1 MKEEE
6 LYIPKSYL
14 TVQIVRNV
22 MAEFEW
28 SVSYELIDLIEDFQA
43 VLIKFES
50 CEIELE
56 EIPDDG
62 LNLTVV
68 SYDNGKELGA
78 DYSEIIKFLDNYNPT
93 EHLDLEYNTYT
104 DPELDIITSV
114 RNDMKNL
121 QYYHMDF
128 ITGKDYTWAEKYLK
142 DKNFGST
149 FQRIC

>member
-1 MKEEE
+1 MKEEKF
-6 LYIPKSYL
+6 YIPKSYL
-14 TVQIVRNV
+14 TVQIVRDV

-28 SVSYELIDLIEDFQA
+28 PVSYELIDLIEDFQA

-62 LNLTVV
+62 LNLTFV
-68 SYDNGKELGA
+68 SYDNGKELDA
-78 DYSEIIKFLDNYNPT
+78 NYWEIEKYLNNYDP
-93 EHLDLEYNTYT
+93 EKQLDLEYNTYT

-142 DKNFGST
+142 DKNK
-149 FQRIC
+149 

>member
-1 MKEEE
+1 MKEEKF
-6 LYIPKSYL
+6 YIPKSYL
-14 TVQIVRNV
+14 TVQIVRDV

-28 SVSYELIDLIEDFQA
+28 PVSYELIDLIEDFQA

-56 EIPDDG
+56 EIPDNG
-62 LNLTVV
+62 INLIFR
-68 SYDNGKELGA
+68 SYNNGKELDAKYGN
-78 DYSEIIKFLDNYNPT
+78 IIKYLDDYNPT

-128 ITGKDYTWAEKYLK
+128 ITGKDYSWAEKYLK
-142 DKNFGST
+142 DKNK
-149 FQRIC
+149 

>member
-14 TVQIVRNV
+14 TVQIVRDV

-28 SVSYELIDLIEDFQA
+28 PVSYELIDETEDWQA
-43 VLIKFES
+43 VIIKFEN

-56 EIPDDG
+56 DIPDNG
-62 LNLTVV
+62 INLVFK
-68 SYDNGKELGA
+68 SYDNGKELDVKYGN
-78 DYSEIIKFLDNYNPT
+78 IIKYLDNYSPR
-93 EHLDLEYNTYT
+93 EHLDLEYNTYR
-104 DPELDIITSV
+104 DPVLDTITSV

-128 ITGKDYTWAEKYLK
+128 ITGTDYTWAEKYLK
-142 DKNFGST
+142 DKEK
-149 FQRIC
+149 

>member
-1 MKEEE
+1 MEEE

-14 TVQIVRNV
+14 TVQIVRDV

-28 SVSYELIDLIEDFQA
+28 PVSYELIDLIEDFQA
-43 VLIKFES
+43 VIIKFKS

-56 EIPDDG
+56 EIPDNG
-62 LNLTVV
+62 INLVFR
-68 SYDNGKELGA
+68 SYDNGKKLDAKYGN
-78 DYSEIIKFLDNYNPT
+78 IIKYLDNYNPA

-104 DPELDIITSV
+104 DPRLDIITSV

-128 ITGKDYTWAEKYLK
+128 ITGRDYSWAKKYLK
-142 DKNFGST
+142 EIN
-149 FQRIC
+149 